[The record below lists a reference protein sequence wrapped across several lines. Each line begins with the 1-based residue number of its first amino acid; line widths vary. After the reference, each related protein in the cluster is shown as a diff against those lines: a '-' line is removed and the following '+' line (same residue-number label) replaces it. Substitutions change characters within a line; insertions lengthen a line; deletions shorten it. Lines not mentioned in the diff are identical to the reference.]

1 MGIKKFKVC
10 SRCSKELPAN
20 KTYFKRVLNKETNKE
35 ELSSICREC
44 ENKVTL
50 EENWKDGKLK
60 CFICGE
66 YLDENC
72 FQSSGHYEYR
82 NHKDKRCTKCK
93 TAQNKLVRTSYS
105 SNQKL
110 DKILRNRL
118 DGALRRATKKNIP
131 FDIDLDLIKDLWNK
145 QEGKCAISDIDMTY
159 ELDSGR
165 VYSNV
170 SIDQINPSKGYTKD
184 NIQLVCMSINQL
196 KSDFDMNTVFKIC
209 NGIISNARKW
219 KH

>member
-10 SRCSKELPAN
+10 NKCGNELPAN

-44 ENKVTL
+44 EDKAIL

-72 FQSSGHYEYR
+72 FGNSEHYKYR

-93 TAQNKLVRTSYS
+93 TVQNKLARTNYS
-105 SNQKL
+105 DEQRL
-110 DKILRNRL
+110 DKILRSRL

-131 FDIDLDLIKDLWNK
+131 FEIGLDLIRDLWNK
-145 QEGKCAISDIDMTY
+145 QEGKCAISSIDMTY

-165 VYSNV
+165 IYSNV

-196 KSDFDMNTVFKIC
+196 KSDFDMATVLKIC
-209 NGIISNARKW
+209 NGIISNARAW